1 MHFGIN
7 TDAYLCKLIILIDE
21 GHCYYRSLNGDG
33 EVVTTDIT
41 RMVDIMKKSA
51 KSKE

>member
-1 MHFGIN
+1 MRAIATTEAFVRTQGSGS
-7 TDAYLCKLIILIDE
+7 D
-21 GHCYYRSLNGDG
+21 GNGDG